1 MTEKIIE
8 AIARQE
14 CIAEGYDP
22 DEMTTGFASNPTT
35 PKYPFWKAYVSGTEA
50 TLAALRA
57 TGFWVAP
64 WEATISMEVAG
75 EDAYDRTPASRISGS
90 ETLSSRRARI
100 PNASIFCAVGSW

>member
-1 MTEKIIE
+1 MTQDQIIE

-75 EDAYDRTPASRISGS
+75 EDAYDRTPAASHDEFKNIYTAMRDAFIKRS
-90 ETLSSRRARI
+90 E
-100 PNASIFCAVGSW
+100 